1 MTRQDAWTAEENAA
15 TVNAYLDML
24 TQELAGQ
31 PYVKAHRRQELVE
44 KFGRSQDA
52 YELKFANISAVL
64 RDMHCLYIK
73 GYKPLGNFQHSL
85 ADEVRSQLY
94 EQSNR
99 YKHGKLLGMM
109 QTSVSAQAA
118 ERMDIAWTTSKMPD
132 RVLVEYGGMAHRQG
146 GVHTDYVALE
156 AANTSLGVAG
166 ELAVLE
172 RERTRLREGGRADL
186 ADQVEH
192 VSQTKGD
199 GLGYDIKSY
208 DLHEHERHIEVKT
221 TRRDINWPMIVS
233 RNEVR
238 VSREQPQNYVLAR
251 VYQFAAKKIGLYE
264 LSGDIN
270 VTCDLEPI
278 TFEALPKQSVLA

>member
-1 MTRQDAWTAEENAA
+1 MARRDAWTAEENAA
-15 TVNAYLDML
+15 TVAAYLDML
-24 TQELAGQ
+24 AQELAGQ
-31 PYVKAHRRQELVE
+31 PYVKSHQRQKLMEM
-44 KFGRSQDA
+44 FGRSRGA
-52 YELKFANISAVL
+52 YELKFANISAIL

-73 GYKPLGNFQHSL
+73 GYKPRGNFQHSL
-85 ADEVRSQLY
+85 ADEIRKQLY
-94 EQSNR
+94 AESN
-99 YKHGKLLGMM
+99 KVLLNLM
-109 QTSVSAQAA
+109 QTSVSAQAT

-264 LSGDIN
+264 LPGDIN

>member
-1 MTRQDAWTAEENAA
+1 
-15 TVNAYLDML
+15 
-24 TQELAGQ
+24 
-31 PYVKAHRRQELVE
+31 
-44 KFGRSQDA
+44 
-52 YELKFANISAVL
+52 
-64 RDMHCLYIK
+64 
-73 GYKPLGNFQHSL
+73 
-85 ADEVRSQLY
+85 
-94 EQSNR
+94 
-99 YKHGKLLGMM
+99 
-109 QTSVSAQAA
+109 
-118 ERMDIAWTTSKMPD
+118 MPD

-186 ADQVEH
+186 ADLVEH

-264 LSGDIN
+264 LPGDIN